1 MLLRLISQGSRGEDL
16 KVMKFGGTCLGTED
30 ALNRVAHVVGSE
42 KDQKIVVVSAA
53 SGVTNALKE
62 FISRPRQEREID
74 DFLLALRMRHMDMLP
89 RTDGEA
95 RREALGRIEAKIT
108 KLERLLYG
116 VTYTEELTP
125 RTKDLVL
132 SFGERLSAIIVAA
145 RLADNGIDAV
155 PMEGDALGFI
165 TNEQHG
171 NAVALLDQCEK
182 NMGATLEAATKK
194 GMVPVV
200 TGFFGVTQDGH
211 VTTVGRSGTDYT
223 AAVIAYATNA
233 RPIEI
238 WKEVDGFMSAD
249 PKLVKDAFMIDRLSY
264 EEAAELAYFGAQVLH
279 ARAVQPAR
287 LKGIEIIIKN
297 LYMPESPGTTIGN
310 GKMARKD
317 VIKSVSYVPKI
328 ATLKVYDTGA
338 GYKSGFLADI
348 TNCLSEE
355 EVNIF
360 SATTSQTCVAVL
372 IDETQ
377 IPQAKR
383 AIKSVIGGVGES
395 FEITPGVALVCTV
408 GEGLGYTEGVAARV
422 FKAVAAKKV
431 NVELISA
438 GASTVAYHFTVGHN
452 LDSDTISLRK
462 TTSLTMGFSPP
473 SI

>member
-1 MLLRLISQGSRGEDL
+1 M

-30 ALNRVAHVVGSE
+30 ALDRVSGVVGSE
-42 KDQKIVVVSAA
+42 KDQRVVVVSAA
-53 SGVTNALKE
+53 SGVTNALKD
-62 FISRPRQEREID
+62 FISKPRQEREID
-74 DFLLALRMRHMDMLP
+74 DFLLALRMRHIDTLP
-89 RTDGEA
+89 RTDGA
-95 RREALGRIEAKIT
+95 GRKESLNMIEGKIT

-116 VTYTEELTP
+116 ITYTEELTP
-125 RTKDLVL
+125 RTKDLIL
-132 SFGERLSAIIVAA
+132 SFGERLSAIVVAS
-145 RLADNGIDAV
+145 RLTHDGMDAV
-155 PMEGDALGFI
+155 PMETDALGFI

-171 NAVALLDQCEK
+171 NAVALLDLCEM
-182 NMGATLEAATKK
+182 NMGPTLKSATEK
-194 GMVPVV
+194 GIVPVV
-200 TGFFGVTQDGH
+200 TGFFGITQDGH

-223 AAVIAYATNA
+223 AAVVAYATGA
-233 RPIEI
+233 KPIEI

-297 LYMPESPGTTIGN
+297 LYTPESPGTTIGN
-310 GKMARKD
+310 GKMTRKD

-348 TNCLSEE
+348 TNCLSDE

-372 IDETQ
+372 IDEQQ

-395 FEITPGVALVCTV
+395 FEIKPGVALVCTV

-422 FKAVAAKKV
+422 FRAVAAKKV

-438 GASTVAYHFTVGHN
+438 GASTVAYHFTVDHKD
-452 LDSDTISLRK
+452 LKKTITAIHREFF
-462 TTSLTMGFSPP
+462 GSPGGKQDD
-473 SI
+473 

>member
-1 MLLRLISQGSRGEDL
+1 
-16 KVMKFGGTCLGTED
+16 MKFGGTCLGTED
-30 ALNRVAHVVGSE
+30 ALDRVSSVTRSE
-42 KDQKIVVVSAA
+42 KDRKIVVVSAA

-62 FISRPRQEREID
+62 FVSKPRQEREID
-74 DFLLALRMRHMDMLP
+74 DFLLALRMRHIDTLP
-89 RTDGEA
+89 RTEGDA
-95 RREALGRIEAKIT
+95 RKESLEMIEAKVT

-125 RTKDLVL
+125 RTKDLIL
-132 SFGERLSAIIVAA
+132 SFGERMSAIVVAS
-145 RLADNGIDAV
+145 RLSSDGVDAV
-155 PMEGDALGFI
+155 PMETDALGFI
-165 TNEQHG
+165 TNDQHG
-171 NAVALLDQCEK
+171 NAVAMLDQCER
-182 NMGATLEAATKK
+182 NMGPTLESALEKDI
-194 GMVPVV
+194 VPVV
-200 TGFFGVTQDGH
+200 TGFFGITQDGH

-223 AAVIAYATNA
+223 AAVIAYSVNA
-233 RPIEI
+233 KPIEI

-297 LYMPESPGTTIGN
+297 LYAPESPGTTIGN
-310 GKMARKD
+310 GRLTRKD

-348 TNCLSEE
+348 TNCLSQE

-372 IDETQ
+372 IDEQQ

-395 FEITPGVALVCTV
+395 FEITSGVALVCTV

-422 FKAVAAKKV
+422 FKSVAENKV

-438 GASTVAYHFTVGHN
+438 GASTVAYHFTVGHKD
-452 LDSDTISLRK
+452 LKKTITAIHKEFFGSPARK
-462 TTSLTMGFSPP
+462 GQE
-473 SI
+473 

>member
-1 MLLRLISQGSRGEDL
+1 
-16 KVMKFGGTCLGTED
+16 MKFGGTCLGTED
-30 ALNRVAHVVGSE
+30 ALDRVSKAVGSE

-53 SGVTNALKE
+53 SGITNALRD
-62 FISRPRQEREID
+62 FVSRPRQEREID
-74 DFLLALRMRHMDMLP
+74 DFLLAIRMRHMDMLP
-89 RTDGEA
+89 REDGPT
-95 RREALGRIEAKIT
+95 RKEALDMIEAKMT

-125 RTKDLVL
+125 RTKDLIL
-132 SFGERLSAIIVAA
+132 SFGERLSSIVVAA
-145 RLADNGIDAV
+145 RLAHDGMDAV
-155 PMEGDALGFI
+155 PMETDALGMI
-165 TNEQHG
+165 TNDQHG

-182 NMGATLEAATKK
+182 NMGSTLDSAVNK
-194 GMVPVV
+194 GIVPVV
-200 TGFFGVTQDGH
+200 TGFFGTTNDGH
-211 VTTVGRSGTDYT
+211 VTTVGRSGTDYS
-223 AAVIAYATNA
+223 AAVIAYAANA
-233 RPIEI
+233 KPVEI

-249 PKLVKDAFMIDRLSY
+249 PKLVKDAFMIERLSY

-297 LYMPESPGTTIGN
+297 LYAPESPGTTIGN

-348 TNCLSEE
+348 TNCLSEQ

-372 IDETQ
+372 IDEAQ
-377 IPQAKR
+377 ITQAKR
-383 AIKSVIGGVGES
+383 AIKGVIGGVGES
-395 FEITPGVALVCTV
+395 FEINTGKALVCTV

-438 GASTVAYHFTVGHN
+438 GASTVAYHFTVDHKD
-452 LDSDTISLRK
+452 LKKTIVAIHEEFFDAPGSK
-462 TTSLTMGFSPP
+462 GED
-473 SI
+473 

>member
-1 MLLRLISQGSRGEDL
+1 MLLGLVGELPRGEDL
-16 KVMKFGGTCLGTED
+16 KVLKFGGTCLGTED
-30 ALNRVAHVVGSE
+30 ALNRVSRVVASE
-42 KDQKIVVVSAA
+42 KDQKSVVVSAA
-53 SGVTNALKE
+53 SGVTNALKD
-62 FISRPRQEREID
+62 FISKPRQEREID
-74 DFLLALRMRHMDMLP
+74 DFLLALRMRHVDMLP
-89 RTDGEA
+89 RTNGDG
-95 RREALGRIEAKIT
+95 RKEALDSIEAKVT

-116 VTYTEELTP
+116 ITYTEELTP
-125 RTKDLVL
+125 RTKDLIL

-145 RLADNGIDAV
+145 RLVGDGMDAAV
-155 PMEGDALGFI
+155 MEADALGFI

-171 NAVALLDQCEK
+171 NAVALLDQCER
-182 NMGATLEAATKK
+182 NMGPTLRSAADR
-194 GMVPVV
+194 GLVPVV

-223 AAVIAYATNA
+223 AAVIAYATDA

-249 PKLVKDAFMIDRLSY
+249 PKLVKDAFVIDRLSY

-297 LYMPESPGTTIGN
+297 LYTPESPGTSIGN
-310 GKMARKD
+310 GKLTRKD

-348 TNCLSEE
+348 TSCLSNE

-422 FKAVAAKKV
+422 FKAVAENKV

-438 GASTVAYHFTVGHN
+438 GASTVAYHFTVSHKD
-452 LDSDTISLRK
+452 LKKTITAIHK
-462 TTSLTMGFSPP
+462 EFFGSPAGRDD
-473 SI
+473 

>member
-1 MLLRLISQGSRGEDL
+1 
-16 KVMKFGGTCLGTED
+16 MKFGGTCLGTED
-30 ALNRVAHVVGSE
+30 ALDRVSGVVGSE
-42 KDQKIVVVSAA
+42 KDQKVVVVSAA
-53 SGVTNALKE
+53 SGVTNALKD
-62 FISRPRQEREID
+62 FISKPRQEREID
-74 DFLLALRMRHMDMLP
+74 DFLLALRMRHIDTLP
-89 RTDGEA
+89 RSDGAA
-95 RREALGRIEAKIT
+95 RKESLNMIEGKVT

-116 VTYTEELTP
+116 ITYTEELTP
-125 RTKDLVL
+125 RTKDLIL
-132 SFGERLSAIIVAA
+132 SFGERLSAIVVAS
-145 RLADNGIDAV
+145 RLSHDGIDAV
-155 PMEGDALGFI
+155 PMETDALGFI

-171 NAVALLDQCEK
+171 NAVALLDLCEM
-182 NMGATLEAATKK
+182 NMGPTLKSATEK
-194 GMVPVV
+194 GIVPVV
-200 TGFFGVTQDGH
+200 TGFFGITQDGH

-223 AAVIAYATNA
+223 AAVVAYSTGAK
-233 RPIEI
+233 PIEI

-287 LKGIEIIIKN
+287 IKGIEIIIKN
-297 LYMPESPGTTIGN
+297 LYTPESPGTTIGN
-310 GKMARKD
+310 GKMTRKD

-348 TNCLSEE
+348 TNCLSDE

-372 IDETQ
+372 IDEQQ

-383 AIKSVIGGVGES
+383 AIKGVIGGVGES
-395 FEITPGVALVCTV
+395 FEIKPGVALVCTV

-422 FKAVAAKKV
+422 FRAVAAKKV

-438 GASTVAYHFTVGHN
+438 GASTVAYHFTVDHKD
-452 LDSDTISLRK
+452 LKKTITAIHREFF
-462 TTSLTMGFSPP
+462 GSPGAKQED
-473 SI
+473 